1 MIEKILAKF
10 FYKTAEEK
18 RMEGLTTATNTPS
31 KIEEDYISVLFNSLK
46 GFNVS
51 ERQNAKLSLGVRR

>member
-18 RMEGLTTATNTPS
+18 RMERLTTTTNTPS
-31 KIEEDYISVLFNSLK
+31 NDEGDYISVLFHSLK

-51 ERQNAKLSLGVRR
+51 ERQSAKLSLGVRR